1 MLPSSRSLEAAE
13 VPLVFDFTEHYVS
26 QHEHDLSRFEDTDVV
41 MILPNDILDLD
52 NAICD
57 NILLQ
62 IPMQVL
68 TATEQSSDES
78 MPSGNDWSVVS
89 ESQLKKSRKD
99 EDGVDPRLS
108 KLKDFFKNSEENS

>member
-1 MLPSSRSLEAAE
+1 
-13 VPLVFDFTEHYVS
+13 
-26 QHEHDLSRFEDTDVV
+26 
-41 MILPNDILDLD
+41 
-52 NAICD
+52 
-57 NILLQ
+57 
-62 IPMQVL
+62 MQVL